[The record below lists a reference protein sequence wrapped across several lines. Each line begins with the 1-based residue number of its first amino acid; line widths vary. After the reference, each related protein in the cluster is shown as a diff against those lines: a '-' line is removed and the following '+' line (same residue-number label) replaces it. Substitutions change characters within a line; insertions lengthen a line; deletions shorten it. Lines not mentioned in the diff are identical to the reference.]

1 MTERGELWIL
11 TDGRAGNVA
20 QARGLAEA
28 LARLTPLDIAEHAVT
43 LKPWAAAVPAALSHR
58 VPAGIIGWPFSGI
71 ATGGEALSAPWPRM
85 VVGAGRR
92 IAPVVAALKRRHGV
106 TAVQLLDPQMP
117 AQAFDAV
124 VVPEHDALTG
134 ANVLTSVGALNRLT
148 PAAITEAATVWP
160 GPQTDLAGPR
170 LAVLV
175 GGPSRSAHFTRADGQ
190 ALIAALEELAGHFGL
205 MITTSRRTDR
215 DLATEMAARLGHRAM
230 IWSGEADGPNPY
242 PALLADARAVLVT
255 EDSVNMASE
264 AASTGLPVHVFPI
277 TQVAKKFVRFHESL
291 AARGATRRFA
301 GEIDD
306 WSYAPLAEADRI
318 AAELLSRGLV

>member
-28 LARLTPLDIAEHAVT
+28 LARLKPLTIAEHAVT

-58 VPAGIIGWPFSGI
+58 VPAGMIGWPFSGI
-71 ATGGEALSAPWPRM
+71 SMGREALSAPWPCM
-85 VVGAGRR
+85 VIGAGRR

-106 TAVQLLDPQMP
+106 TAVQLLDPRMP
-117 AQAFDAV
+117 ARAFDAV

-148 PAAITEAATVWP
+148 PAAIAEAAEAWP
-160 GPQTDLAGPR
+160 GPRADLAKPR

-175 GGPSRSAHFTRADGQ
+175 GGPSRSARFTGSDGQ
-190 ALIAALEELAGHFGL
+190 ALIAALEELSGHFGL

-215 DLATEMAARLGHRAM
+215 ELATEITTRLGHRAM

-242 PALLADARAVLVT
+242 PALLAHAQAALVT

-264 AASTGLPVHVFPI
+264 AASTGLPVHIFPVSG
-277 TQVAKKFVRFHESL
+277 VAEKFVRFHESL
-291 AARGATRRFA
+291 AAQGATRRFT
-301 GEIDD
+301 GEIDH
-306 WSYAPLAEADRI
+306 WTYAPLAEADRI
-318 AAELLSRGLV
+318 AAELVRRGLV